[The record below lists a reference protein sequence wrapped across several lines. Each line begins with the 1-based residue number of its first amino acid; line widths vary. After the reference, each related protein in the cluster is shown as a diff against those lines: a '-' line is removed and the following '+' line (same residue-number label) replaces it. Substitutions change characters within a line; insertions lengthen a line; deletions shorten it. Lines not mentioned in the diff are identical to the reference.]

1 MAKQTKHP
9 REMTND
15 EAISHL
21 FHPKVVAH
29 VKGVVKK
36 ANTPKHVKTKKT
48 GTK

>member
-1 MAKQTKHP
+1 MANRKHP

-15 EAISHL
+15 EAIKHL

-36 ANTPKHVKTKKT
+36 AKRPKPKKKATK
-48 GTK
+48 